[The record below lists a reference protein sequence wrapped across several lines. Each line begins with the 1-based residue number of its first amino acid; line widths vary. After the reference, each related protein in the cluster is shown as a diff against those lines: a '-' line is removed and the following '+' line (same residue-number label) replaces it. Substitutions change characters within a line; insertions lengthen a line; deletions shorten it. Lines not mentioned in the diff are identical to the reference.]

1 MQSVRLTSLA
11 AGLLVLLAC
20 PFTANAQL
28 AVSANDGKS
37 QLVEGNAV
45 AMETPVPDSVTILD
59 LGASP
64 PKVVAEIA
72 APASVVGPPSSV
84 AIAPDASYALVTAAM
99 KVDPADPKKLAPD
112 SRMSVID
119 LKANPPAVSA
129 TVETGAG
136 PSGVAINAS
145 GTLALVCNRAEG
157 TVSIFTIAGKELTA
171 AGKVALGEAKSG
183 PSAVAFTPDGKMA
196 FVTRDGDHKVSV
208 LNIDGSKVEAQ
219 KREISAGIKP
229 YPADVAVSGDIAAVG
244 NVGVGSGDADTV
256 SLIDVKANPPRVV
269 DTITVG
275 QTPEHLKISPDG
287 KFIAVTV
294 QNGSN
299 KPKSSPFY
307 NDNSLAVILG
317 IDGKK
322 LSKVTESKIGRWCQG
337 AAWSKDGKTLMVQS
351 ATDQEL
357 EAYSFDGKEL
367 KPAGTIP
374 IKGRPSGIAAA
385 SK

>member
-1 MQSVRLTSLA
+1 
-11 AGLLVLLAC
+11 
-20 PFTANAQL
+20 
-28 AVSANDGKS
+28 
-37 QLVEGNAV
+37 
-45 AMETPVPDSVTILD
+45 
-59 LGASP
+59 
-64 PKVVAEIA
+64 
-72 APASVVGPPSSV
+72 
-84 AIAPDASYALVTAAM
+84 
-99 KVDPADPKKLAPD
+99 
-112 SRMSVID
+112 
-119 LKANPPAVSA
+119 
-129 TVETGAG
+129 
-136 PSGVAINAS
+136 
-145 GTLALVCNRAEG
+145 
-157 TVSIFTIAGKELTA
+157 
-171 AGKVALGEAKSG
+171 
-183 PSAVAFTPDGKMA
+183 MA

-275 QTPEHLKISPDG
+275 QTPEHVKISPDG

-322 LSKVTESKIGRWCQG
+322 LSKVTEGKIGRWCQG
-337 AAWSKDGKTLMVQS
+337 AAWSKDGKTLVVQS
-351 ATDQEL
+351 ATDQQI

>member
-1 MQSVRLTSLA
+1 MQSARLASLA
-11 AGLLVLLAC
+11 AGLLILSVY
-20 PFTANAQL
+20 PFAASAQL

-45 AMETPVPDSVTILD
+45 AMETPIPDSVTILD
-59 LGASP
+59 FSVSP
-64 PKVVAEIA
+64 PKVVADIA
-72 APASVVGPPSSV
+72 APASIVGPPSSV
-84 AIAPDASYALVTAAM
+84 AIAPDLSFALVTAAM
-99 KVDPADPKKLAPD
+99 KVDPADPKKMAPD
-112 SRMSVID
+112 NRMSVID
-119 LKANPPAVSA
+119 LKANPPAVSS

-157 TVSIFTIAGKELTA
+157 TVSVFTIAGKELTA

-196 FVTRDGDHKVSV
+196 FVTRDGDSKISV
-208 LNIDGSKVEAQ
+208 LNIDGNKVEAQ
-219 KREISAGIKP
+219 KREIIAGIKP
-229 YPADVAVSGDIAAVG
+229 YPLDITASGDLAAAG
-244 NVGVGSGDADTV
+244 NVGGGSGDADTV

-294 QNGSN
+294 QNGTN

-307 NDNSLAVILG
+307 NDNSLAVILA

-337 AAWSKDGKTLMVQS
+337 AAWSKDGKMLVVQS
-351 ATDQEL
+351 ATDQEI

-367 KPAGTIP
+367 KPVGTIP
-374 IKGRPSGIAAA
+374 IKGRPAGIAAA